1 MVREDLVSSAVVFL
15 QDPSGKTLGLLCS
28 IRFTFKIV
36 PERDHGRASYP
47 YSVYKH
53 GYADLN

>member
-15 QDPSGKTLGLLCS
+15 QDPSGKT
-28 IRFTFKIV
+28 FKIV
-36 PERDHGRASYP
+36 PERDHRRASYP